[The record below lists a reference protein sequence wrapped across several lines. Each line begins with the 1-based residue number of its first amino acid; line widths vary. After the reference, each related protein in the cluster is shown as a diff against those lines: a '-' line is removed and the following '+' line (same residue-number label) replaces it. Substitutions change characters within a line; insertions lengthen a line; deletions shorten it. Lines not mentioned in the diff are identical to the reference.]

1 MKNIL
6 KREFIFQQLKKNIDL
21 IKQNGVSQIGLFGSY
36 SIQKQTQNSDIDI
49 LVDFHP
55 ASQTYHN
62 FLNTCDLLQSLFL
75 NHKVEVVTKNGLSQ
89 YMRKEILKSVHYV

>member
-6 KREFIFQQLKKNIDL
+6 NKEVILQQLKNNLDL
-21 IKQNGVSQIGLFGSY
+21 ITQNGVSQIGLFGSY
-36 SIQKQTQNSDIDI
+36 NIKKQTENSDIDI
-49 LVDFHP
+49 LVDFYP

-89 YMRKEILKSVHYV
+89 YMRNEILNSVHYV